1 MPGSI
6 GHSPSHGLRHDS
18 PLSEGAKRQYFIVSP
33 YNAALGVFPPLIF
46 STLIIRVLI
55 LYPSL
60 KKMQE
65 VRQKVLG
72 IFTILWYAYAV

>member
-1 MPGSI
+1 MSA
-6 GHSPSHGLRHDS
+6 HSPSHGLRHDS

-33 YNAALGVFPPLIF
+33 HNAALGAFPPLIF